1 MQNVEKID
9 YIKMYENCKDFKDYV
24 DRYVSNKDL
33 TVEVAFEHSVVKE
46 YADWLI
52 SKGVC

>member
-1 MQNVEKID
+1 MEKIT
-9 YIKMYENCKDFKDYV
+9 IRNIEEKDIPSVV
-24 DRYVSNKDL
+24 DRYVANKDL
-33 TVEVAFEHSVVKE
+33 TVEVALEHSVVKE

>member
-1 MQNVEKID
+1 MQNADVKDYLKI
-9 YIKMYENCKDFKDYV
+9 YRNNSDFKDYV
-24 DRYVSNKDL
+24 DRYVANKDL
-33 TVEVAFEHSVVKE
+33 TVETALEHSVVKE